1 MIYLKKRLINK
12 MYFVNV
18 SSFTA
23 LDSKK
28 ATVLAY
34 NRPGYGESNKPQT
47 PRDAQNVTAELREIL
62 AGVGHYG
69 WVFAWRAVFPIFC

>member
-1 MIYLKKRLINK
+1 

-28 ATVLAY
+28 
-34 NRPGYGESNKPQT
+34 GY
-47 PRDAQNVTAELREIL
+47 
-62 AGVGHYG
+62 
-69 WVFAWRAVFPIFC
+69 RACL